1 MIRLRFCS
9 LFLLALSVP
18 ILAHA
23 HKLDIANFGHGADN
37 EGVPRDWQLKEKAGR
52 ADFALVQS
60 DGVHALQLRSANS
73 SFSFQR
79 RVQAD
84 LKEYPLLS
92 WKWKVTQLPQGGDFR
107 RSKTD
112 DEAAQLFV
120 AFSRTR
126 AIVYV
131 WDTSAPQ
138 GLMENA
144 TAPPFMSIKA
154 VVVRSGPAELGK
166 WINETRNVYEDY
178 KRLYGDA
185 GRPPV
190 VSGMR
195 LQINSQH
202 TGTSAACAFAD
213 VTFRSLSPAPPQ
225 GSG

>member
-1 MIRLRFCS
+1 MVEMRFYW
-9 LFLLALSVP
+9 LLLLMLSAP
-18 ILAHA
+18 MLAHA
-23 HKLDIANFGHGADN
+23 HARLDIADFSHGADAQ
-37 EGVPRDWQLKEKAGR
+37 GVPHGWQLKEKAGQ

-60 DGVHALQLRSANS
+60 EGVHALQFRSSNT

-84 LKEYPLLS
+84 LKQYPLLC
-92 WKWKVTQLPQGGDFR
+92 WKWKVTHLPQGGDFR

-120 AFSRTR
+120 AFSKTR

-138 GLMENA
+138 GLMDKA
-144 TAPPFMSIKA
+144 AAPPFMSIKA

-166 WINETRNVYEDY
+166 WLTETRNVYEDY
-178 KRLYGDA
+178 ERLYGKT

-195 LQINSQH
+195 LQINTQH
-202 TGTSAACAFAD
+202 TRSSAECSFAD
-213 VTFRSLSPAPPQ
+213 VAFRSR
-225 GSG
+225 